1 MIITI
6 DGPSGVG
13 KSTMT
18 TLLSQKLGIVK
29 LESGALYRALAYK
42 ALSQGFQNTPQKIC
56 ELLPTTK
63 MSVEVKDH
71 HMSVILDGSCVD
83 AFLRDEKVGELASQ
97 VSQLKEVR
105 EFLLDVQR
113 DMGKKF
119 SLVAEGRDMGSVVFP
134 KAEFKFFLDA
144 HAQERAKRR
153 YLELKEKGAK
163 VELHTIDESLQKRD
177 QEDEERELSPLI
189 VPEGAHII
197 DTTNL
202 SIDAVLEQI
211 YKVVHEAFRPFS

>member
-13 KSTMT
+13 KSTIT

-42 ALSQGFQNTPQKIC
+42 AISLGFQKKPRKIAPLLSQ
-56 ELLPTTK
+56 TK
-63 MSVEVKDH
+63 MRVEAKDH
-71 HMSVILDGSCVD
+71 HMSVFLDGKCVD
-83 AFLRDEKVGELASQ
+83 SFLRDEKVAELASQ
-97 VSQLKEVR
+97 VSKFKEVR

-144 HAQERAKRR
+144 NPKERAQRR
-153 YLELKEKGAK
+153 YLELKDKGAR
-163 VELHTIDESLQKRD
+163 VELETIDKALQKRD
-177 QEDEERELSPLI
+177 QEDEERALSPLI
-189 VPEGAHII
+189 VPQGACVI

-211 YKVVHEAFRPFS
+211 YKVVYEAFRPLR